1 MEYLYS
7 TSNLFASVWK
17 VEGVRDRDQFQ
28 SVVSELKLAQPL
40 WEPSGEKVDLSDG
53 DNDEEVSVVDDD
65 KLKTELSRIDTTKLQ
80 PAKSQEFEKDGM
92 LVCSSIAASCISFSP
107 SILPKTY
114 TDDLNFHIDF
124 LTAAT
129 NMRSW
134 NYDIKESARHTVK
147 VTAGRIIPAL
157 ASELF

>member
-17 VEGVRDRDQFQ
+17 VEGVRDRVQFQ

-92 LVCSSIAASCISFSP
+92 LVCSSIGTSF
-107 SILPKTY
+107 
-114 TDDLNFHIDF
+114 FF
-124 LTAAT
+124 LTFNFT
-129 NMRSW
+129 KNIHR
-134 NYDIKESARHTVK
+134 
-147 VTAGRIIPAL
+147 
-157 ASELF
+157 